1 VQLVHSGADDD
12 AIVGWFEPG
21 LPPADH
27 ELLHDPQ
34 TRTGAVANV
43 RESLRQGS
51 EGAGWDGVSYLSPW
65 SFDLTDIRCPVFIWF
80 GDQDDRLDDAAW
92 LSDHVT
98 DPRVVIWPGEGHLAY
113 KPHLPEILDALL
125 TRPVRQQGG

>member
-1 VQLVHSGADDD
+1 MFGSRFDRDLREP
-12 AIVGWFEPG
+12 VG
-21 LPPADH
+21 
-27 ELLHDPQ
+27 
-34 TRTGAVANV
+34 R
-43 RESLRQGS
+43 
-51 EGAGWDGVSYLSPW
+51 VSYVSPW